1 MDQVPNRANV
11 PADPRAMVADPRIME
26 KRVVQD
32 HRPKRSDELVV
43 ADNHQFFGLDK
54 NLLITFAVVGVSLM
68 FSMYLFREV
77 KKIRDEV
84 RTIKAQEPDQELAEK
99 VEENSEAVKAIE
111 TKLDQLITALGAR
124 ERRMQQM
131 AQQLQPQQ
139 GMMQQQQPP
148 QQMMMQQPQQVQ
160 QQMMMQQPQQVQQQH
175 PQPMMMQQPPPVT
188 EQEYQNQQIMQQ
200 QMAQQQ
206 AQQQQ
211 MEAQQMAQQPP
222 QMVMSQPQIPVM
234 GGRLAG
240 SAVTVDDPGII
251 RI

>member
-11 PADPRAMVADPRIME
+11 PADPRAMVVDPRIAE
-26 KRVVQD
+26 KRVVQE
-32 HRPKRSDELVV
+32 HRSKKSDELVTV
-43 ADNHQFFGLDK
+43 DNQLFGLDK

-77 KKIRDEV
+77 KKLRDDV
-84 RTIKAQEPDQELAEK
+84 RDIKAQEPDQELADK

-111 TKLDQLITALGAR
+111 TKLDQLINALGAR

-131 AQQLQPQQ
+131 AQQLQQIPQQ
-139 GMMQQQQPP
+139 GQQMGQQVTQQMMPPP
-148 QQMMMQQPQQVQ
+148 QQAQQMTQPQ
-160 QQMMMQQPQQVQQQH
+160 MM
-175 PQPMMMQQPPPVT
+175 QPPPVM

-211 MEAQQMAQQPP
+211 MEAQQMAQQSP